1 MLKLNKNLTY
11 LENSWLSK
19 MLEKEDELNRQ
30 LKLQILH
37 SKVDREY
44 TKFYLILKFHVQQII
59 PLIKTNVRVPV
70 EMYLK
75 QDGRPPI
82 VFFLHVLNGYVH
94 ELEVFNADSSEINSH
109 IDLNKGS
116 VEVIQNISNK
126 K

>member
-1 MLKLNKNLTY
+1 MNKNLTF

-44 TKFYLILKFHVQQII
+44 TEFYLILKFHVQQLI

-75 QDGRPPI
+75 QDGHPPI

-94 ELEVFNADSSEINSH
+94 ELEIFNADSSKINSH